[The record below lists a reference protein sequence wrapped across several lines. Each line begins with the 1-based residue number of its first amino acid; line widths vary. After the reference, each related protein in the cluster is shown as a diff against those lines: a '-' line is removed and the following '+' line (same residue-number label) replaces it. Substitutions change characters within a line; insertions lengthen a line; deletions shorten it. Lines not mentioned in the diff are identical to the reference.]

1 MYRALQRAV
10 AERWGHV
17 EELAA
22 VQVELLHALLVA
34 FITANSDPK
43 KPRPRIT
50 PLHVPRPGEEAPS
63 RPQRQQIR
71 PRELARHMG
80 GR

>member
-1 MYRALQRAV
+1 MVHALQQAV
-10 AERWGHV
+10 VDKWGTV

-34 FITANSDPK
+34 FVTANSDPK
-43 KPRPRIT
+43 RPRPRIA
-50 PLHVPRPGEEAPS
+50 PLHVPRPGEDAPS
-63 RPQRQQIR
+63 RPARQMIR
-71 PRELARHMG
+71 PRDLARHMG